1 MKNIAK
7 DSKLLKEFAKKYSQT
22 ARPFTK
28 EEVESKEPMT
38 EEDYRFERACETI
51 FHM

>member
-1 MKNIAK
+1 MKN
-7 DSKLLKEFAKKYSQT
+7 SKVLKGFAEKYAQMR
-22 ARPFTK
+22 RPFTK